1 MQIMFDER
9 VQSIPL
15 MNERVVMEL
24 CRQFRNEQINTNKHL
39 MWAESYA
46 ASQQV
51 FDPLGNKGP
60 DLQAVK
66 ISNRLGRERVGSTRN
81 FVFY

>member
-1 MQIMFDER
+1 MQLIYNER
-9 VQSIPL
+9 LESIPK

-24 CRQFRNEQINTNKHL
+24 CRQFRNEQINNNKYL
-39 MWAESYA
+39 GWAEAYPS
-46 ASQQV
+46 SQLI

-66 ISNRLGRERVGSTRN
+66 ISNRLGKPRVGSTRN
-81 FVFY
+81 FVFM